1 MSNMEKSFQRLK
13 KRPISNDERLIIHE
27 LKDTYGIDE
36 DDPMWSIIFAFGY
49 HLELYKKIPGQINY
63 QRQKTIEETQR
74 QAEEIARATGKAISK
89 KQMEQIDKKIQAAL
103 KRAETGLSA
112 TERILYGF
120 LSSAVLIIIGAMFM
134 LLIVLYVPDFLPSVI
149 ELLRGAGK

>member
-1 MSNMEKSFQRLK
+1 MEKSFQRLK

-63 QRQKTIEETQR
+63 QRQKTIDETSR
-74 QAEEIARATGKAISK
+74 QAEEIARATAGAISK
-89 KQMEQIDKKIQAAL
+89 EQMKQIDKKVKSAI
-103 KRAETGLSA
+103 KKAETGASA
-112 TERILYGF
+112 AERILYGVF
-120 LSSAVLIIIGAMFM
+120 TSAVWMIIGAMFM

-149 ELLRGAGK
+149 EFLRGAGK

>member
-89 KQMEQIDKKIQAAL
+89 KQMEQMIRKFKQHSRGL
-103 KRAETGLSA
+103 KL
-112 TERILYGF
+112 
-120 LSSAVLIIIGAMFM
+120 
-134 LLIVLYVPDFLPSVI
+134 DFQQQNVFCTVF
-149 ELLRGAGK
+149 

>member
-1 MSNMEKSFQRLK
+1 MSNMEKSFHRLK

-49 HLELYKKIPGQINY
+49 HLELYKKIPGQINA
-63 QRQKTIEETQR
+63 QRQKTVEETQR
-74 QAEEIARATGKAISK
+74 QAKEIARATAEAISK
-89 KQMEQIDKKIQAAL
+89 EQMRQIDKKVKSAI
-103 KRAETGLSA
+103 KKAETGVSA
-112 TERILYGF
+112 AERILYGVF
-120 LSSAVLIIIGAMFM
+120 TSATWMIIGAMLM
-134 LLIVLYVPDFLPSVI
+134 LLIVLYIPDFLPSVI